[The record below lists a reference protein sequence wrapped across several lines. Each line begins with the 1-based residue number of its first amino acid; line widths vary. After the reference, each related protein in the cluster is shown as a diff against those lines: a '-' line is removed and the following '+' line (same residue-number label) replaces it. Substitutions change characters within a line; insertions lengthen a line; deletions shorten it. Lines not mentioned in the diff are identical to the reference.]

1 MDRSLLKNKSIYKSI
16 LITGASGL
24 LGRALVNQFAAKG
37 FHVFGQYHENAP
49 DGPENCEWIWADFSS
64 MTGIRDFLI
73 ENSLRFRQCGY
84 LVNNYG
90 PITYKSIL
98 DLTADDFYFDFHH
111 NVITAFEITSFFIK
125 NTKLESVVNIGFEY
139 VGAVKSYKNIL
150 TYAAAKNA
158 LQLMTNSFA
167 TTYQSIR
174 FHMVSP
180 CTLIGANIR
189 EYGKKQVSPESVAK
203 NVYKTIMK

>member
-1 MDRSLLKNKSIYKSI
+1 MDRFLSKNKSINKSV

-24 LGRALVNQFAAKG
+24 LGKALVNQFAAKG

-49 DGPENCEWIWADFSS
+49 DGPMGCEWIEADFSS
-64 MTGIRDFLI
+64 MAGIRDFLI
-73 ENSLRFRQCGY
+73 ENSLRFKHCGY

-90 PITYKSIL
+90 PITYKTIL
-98 DLTADDFYFDFHH
+98 DLTTDDFYFDFHH

-125 NTKLESVVNIGFEY
+125 NTILESVVNIGFED
-139 VGAVKSYKNIL
+139 VGTVKAYQYIL

-158 LQLMTNSFA
+158 LQLMTKSFA
-167 TTYQSIR
+167 ATYKNIR

-180 CTLIGANIR
+180 PSLIGANIPAH
-189 EYGKKQVSPESVAK
+189 GKKQVSPASVAQE
-203 NVYKTIMK
+203 VYKKIMQ